1 LKTIAIELKTMMQ
14 DQRKKVV
21 MEKLKKSFLLRY
33 AAMDPSSSS
42 IINSPNLSSFLDDRL
57 PQLFNDFHTPD
68 HPPYHWVCNSLVL
81 IFFDFT

>member
-1 LKTIAIELKTMMQ
+1 MMQ

-33 AAMDPSSSS
+33 AAMD
-42 IINSPNLSSFLDDRL
+42 INSPNLSSFLDDRL
-57 PQLFNDFHTPD
+57 PQLFNDFHTPN
-68 HPPYHWVCNSLVL
+68 HPPYQWVCSSLVL